1 MNISKLPDG
10 VSGLSKED
18 NSHKVEQENMR
29 VHSVKIKKTAVVEAQ
44 EAAPRDVISV
54 SDIWRNMAQTI
65 NVRDASP
72 TEMIILSGKLYAAGA
87 ISYDD
92 HLNLSFQPE
101 INLDSPA
108 QSKAFSH
115 EKKDYVDLWKSK
127 QDNVIR
133 NGGDR
138 HQIEDTHRVHA
149 ILTYLDSLR

>member
-18 NSHKVEQENMR
+18 NSHKVEQANMS
-29 VHSVKIKKTAVVEAQ
+29 VHSLKIKKNAIVEAQ
-44 EAAPRDVISV
+44 DATPRDTISV
-54 SDIWRNMAQTI
+54 SDAWQNMAQTI

-72 TEMIILSGKLYAAGA
+72 TEIIILSGKLYVAGA

-101 INLDSPA
+101 INLDTPS

-138 HQIEDTHRVHA
+138 HQIEDTHRIHA
-149 ILTYLDSLR
+149 ILTYLDSLK